1 MDLDEFNAVEL
12 GDLIK
17 VKAFNLN
24 FSFKKEYG
32 IIFNKLLKRFGKL
45 LLVKQLEWCA
55 GSLVHAAITDVTAS
69 KSKC

>member
-12 GDLIK
+12 GDLRK
-17 VKAFNLN
+17 VRAFNLN
-24 FSFKKEYG
+24 FSFKKEHG
-32 IIFNKLLKRFGKL
+32 IIFNKLLKRFVKL

-55 GSLVHAAITDVTAS
+55 GSLVHAAFTDVTES